1 MARPAKFSTEQI
13 LDTTAQMVAEGGPH
27 HATMAGISERLGA
40 PTGSIYHRFQSRDL
54 LLAQLWIRTAR
65 RAQEGAVAALSQDD
79 IGKAAVDAALHIP
92 RWSRAHLDDAR
103 IMLLYRREDLAEQ
116 WPDEL
121 GAELETLNDAI
132 VHAMRDFV
140 RRRFGAVNK
149 TNLAV
154 ASFVLLDVPYAA
166 VRRYLIGGKPPPRSV
181 DELVTRTCHCILG

>member
-1 MARPAKFSTEQI
+1 
-13 LDTTAQMVAEGGPH
+13 
-27 HATMAGISERLGA
+27 
-40 PTGSIYHRFQSRDL
+40 
-54 LLAQLWIRTAR
+54 
-65 RAQEGAVAALSQDD
+65 
-79 IGKAAVDAALHIP
+79 
-92 RWSRAHLDDAR
+92 
-103 IMLLYRREDLAEQ
+103 MLLYRREDLAEQ

-181 DELVTRTCHCILG
+181 DELVTRTCQCILG